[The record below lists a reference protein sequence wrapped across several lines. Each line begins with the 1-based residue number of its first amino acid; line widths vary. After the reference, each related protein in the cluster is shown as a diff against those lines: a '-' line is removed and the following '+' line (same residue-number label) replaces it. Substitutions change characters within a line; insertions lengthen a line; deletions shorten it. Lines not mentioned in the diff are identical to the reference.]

1 MKKLHFPSLTPQ
13 SAEALR
19 LAAVQG
25 IFWASWAVGCY
36 QTIYLQNNGFPAS
49 RFGLMNAIACVV
61 AIVAMTFWGMVSD
74 RLGSV
79 RRIVILTLTLGIAL
93 YALIPLIPTGRSYS
107 TLLFLIFIPVINF
120 FRVPMSPFIDNLTV
134 RNCAEHRLNY
144 GAIRS
149 SGSFWF
155 AVAGVLTVYCL
166 IPALGVASTFWA
178 MGIVMIPAIILVFFC
193 FEPQSGG
200 RAKKSRMGT
209 KELFQNYR
217 FMTFLLFAF
226 VFYVAT
232 AFESNFFPYLM
243 ADIGVDSTNIGL
255 ILSIRAMME
264 IPFLFFIVNLRR
276 HIKLRYLIMLAAA
289 LMGIECLL
297 LGFFV
302 SSLLQFIIFAS
313 FFGLGNG
320 AFLGTSTNYIYE
332 LAPAHLRATAHGMFV
347 SVSQVAGIL
356 GNLLGGF
363 LFDAVGGKPFYLIA
377 GALMFLSVL
386 VFAASFMKKQK
397 TVSAAQAE

>member
-1 MKKLHFPSLTPQ
+1 MKKLHFPAMTPQ
-13 SAEALR
+13 STEALR

-49 RFGLMNAIACVV
+49 QFGLLNAIACAV

-74 RLGSV
+74 RIGSV
-79 RRIVILTLTLGIAL
+79 RKIVILTLTLGILL
-93 YALIPLIPTGRSYS
+93 YALIPLIPTGKSYS
-107 TLLFLIFIPVINF
+107 TLLFLIIIPAIGF
-120 FRVPMSPFIDNLTV
+120 FRVPMSPFVDNLTV

-149 SGSFWF
+149 SGSLFF
-155 AVAGVLTVYCL
+155 AISGVITVNCL
-166 IPALGVASTFWA
+166 IPALGVSSTFWA
-178 MGIVMIPAIILVFFC
+178 MGLVMIPAIILVFFC
-193 FEPQSGG
+193 YEPQSGG
-200 RAKKSRMGT
+200 RAKKSRVGS
-209 KELFQNYR
+209 KELFKNYR
-217 FMTFLLFAF
+217 FVAFLLFAF
-226 VFYVAT
+226 FFYIAVT
-232 AFESNFFPYLM
+232 FEGNFLPYLM
-243 ADIGVDSTNIGL
+243 SDIGVESTNIGL
-255 ILSIRAMME
+255 VLSIRAMME

-289 LMGIECLL
+289 LMGVECLL

-302 SSLLQFIIFAS
+302 SSLPQFIIFAS

-332 LAPAHLRATAHGMFV
+332 LAPAHLRATAHGMFI

-377 GALMFLSVL
+377 GAVMFLSVV
-386 VFAASFMKKQK
+386 VFAISSMKRP
-397 TVSAAQAE
+397 SAAQAG